1 MIPWWWY
8 ETKRNEMKKNLF
20 IFNVG
25 YFNRMCLHSSE
36 SNEFFF
42 LKIKIL
48 SIVLYFFQFR
58 FRFRFYHHHHHM
70 FLLGSNFRF
79 GGLIL
84 VLTPRFNNDHH
95 HHYER
100 KIRKNIILLNDIFQC
115 QIFFQLKKYSLKFMK
130 TTKNNNKIWPGNHQ
144 YFNWIFFH
152 LKWSTLF
159 FKKKWLTLCCFYGF
173 YLLVVY
179 IPPSSFK

>member
-1 MIPWWWY
+1 MLAILTGCVY
-8 ETKRNEMKKNLF
+8 IVVNQMN
-20 IFNVG
+20 
-25 YFNRMCLHSSE
+25 
-36 SNEFFF
+36 FF
-42 LKIKIL
+42 LKIKII

-100 KIRKNIILLNDIFQC
+100 KIRKNSFLWMIFFNVKF
-115 QIFFQLKKYSLKFMK
+115 FFQLKKYSLKFTK
-130 TTKNNNKIWPGNHQ
+130 TTKNNNKIWPGNHH

-152 LKWSTLF
+152 LKWSTLLF
-159 FKKKWLTLCCFYGF
+159 LKNG
-173 YLLVVY
+173 
-179 IPPSSFK
+179 